1 MAYLRTCHNCAHDR
15 DACAK
20 RDQIRRAISGHSV
33 TSVKFRC
40 DDRLPLYRP
49 GDRVSVAWPV
59 PRDDGYDEYD
69 LETWPATVI
78 KEVGARF
85 VIRVDDV
92 DSDHE
97 TPARSYIKS
106 DSLYCKVSPSKLT
119 KLDEPQR
126 RVCGLCGIVG
136 DNGFNEC
143 WQMGSVPH
151 SLCLR
156 AITDRAKASS

>member
-1 MAYLRTCHNCAHDR
+1 MAYLRTCHNCGHDR
-15 DACAK
+15 DACAR
-20 RDQIRRAISGHSV
+20 RDQIRRAISNHGV
-33 TSVKFRC
+33 TSIKFRC

-49 GDRVSVAWPV
+49 GDRVSVTWPV
-59 PRDDGYDEYD
+59 LGDEWNSGN
-69 LETWPATVI
+69 LETWPATII
-78 KEVGARF
+78 KESGARF
-85 VIRVDDV
+85 VVRVDDV
-92 DSDHE
+92 DSDLG

-106 DSLYCKVSPSKLT
+106 DSLYCKVSPSKLE

-136 DNGFNEC
+136 NSGFVEC

-156 AITDRAKASS
+156 AIDERAKAVQP